1 VARKPSLWPHQRS
14 SKKKKPAKAAVKVV
28 ATVVV
33 NQAAM
38 AAVEAAMA
46 AEASAAKALPAKSAL
61 HAKVDA
67 VAKAAQMHA
76 WTVALKDVPRDAPK
90 AVKAKPVPHALS
102 VANGVSARNAVS
114 VPPAKAAVMA
124 VHPCVVRT
132 WLKASV
138 PTAKAKAAPMPRPS

>member
-1 VARKPSLWPHQRS
+1 
-14 SKKKKPAKAAVKVV
+14 VKVV
-28 ATVVV
+28 ATVAV
-33 NQAAM
+33 NQAVM

-76 WTVALKDVPRDAPK
+76 WTVALKDAPK